1 MQLSIV
7 IPVFNEAESLRQL
20 HSEIAD
26 VAAENH
32 YGLEIIFIDDGSG
45 DDSWRVI
52 TQIAE
57 SDERVKA
64 VRFRRNFG
72 KAAALQ
78 AGFNAASG
86 EFILTMDADLQD
98 NPREIPDFLRLMET
112 GLDVV
117 SGWKKERH
125 DPIHKVFPSRCFNAM
140 VSWLTGVKLHDHN
153 CGMKCYRREIFESV
167 KLYGEMHRFIPVLA
181 AAKGFKTGEK
191 TVEHRARQFGH
202 SKYGFSRFVK
212 GFLDLLTV
220 WFLTRYSQR
229 PLHLFGTAGLIW
241 TILFVP
247 VITSSNLCAS
257 AGHLGWSE
265 FFSYIMTFTLCFMIT
280 LICVFFG
287 LSAELSVY
295 HRNRDDAYYAVRET
309 LRLDKQRQAVNNE
322 Q

>member
-20 HSEIAD
+20 HSEIAN

-32 YGLEIIFIDDGSG
+32 YDLEIIFVDDGSS
-45 DDSWRVI
+45 DDGWRVI

-57 SDERVKA
+57 GDERVKA

-78 AGFNAASG
+78 AGFNAANG

-98 NPREIPDFLRLMET
+98 NPREIPDFLRLMDT
-112 GLDVV
+112 GLVVV
-117 SGWKKERH
+117 SGWKKLRH
-125 DPIHKVFPSRCFNAM
+125 DPIHKVFPSRCFNEM

-153 CGMKCYRREIFESV
+153 CGMKCYRREIFDNV

-191 TVEHRARQFGH
+191 VVEHRARQFGH

-229 PLHLFGTAGLIW
+229 PLHLFGTVGLIGGAAAMLLIIISLIP
-241 TILFVP
+241 ILCSYRSP
-247 VITSSNLCAS
+247 IVIPCAVLGTCLS
-257 AGHLGWSE
+257 ALTLAA
-265 FFSYIMTFTLCFMIT
+265 FFIS
-280 LICVFFG
+280 FG

-295 HRNRDDAYYAVRET
+295 QFNRNDAYYAVKET
-309 LRLDKQRQAVNNE
+309 LHLDKQRQTVNNG
-322 Q
+322 